1 MKTTGFSNQLD
12 LKKRILAR
20 EKASVRKVKYGGLS
34 KEDLLKRLIA
44 ENIHLNE
51 YAVALWKSDAF
62 VVSPR
67 EEIAEIVELSVHDLE
82 FTDGATFEEI
92 FCRIKQLG
100 LYLCPLEIGP
110 YLRLSYMDQEEE
122 VETGKNKA
130 PKGSITIF
138 SKLEKTQDEE
148 FPKGFYIRKID
159 GKLWLRGYICP
170 IDYIWAP
177 EARIA
182 LKL

>member
-1 MKTTGFSNQLD
+1 MTASTTTS
-12 LKKRILAR
+12 LKEITAQP
-20 EKASVRKVKYGGLS
+20 EVSVRKVKYGGLG

-51 YAVALWKSDAF
+51 YAMALWKSDAF

-67 EEIAEIVELSVHDLE
+67 EEAAEIVELSVQDLE
-82 FTDGATFEEI
+82 FINGAAFAEI
-92 FCRIKQLG
+92 FSRIKQLG
-100 LYLCPLEIGP
+100 LNLCPLEIGP

-122 VETGKNKA
+122 METGKNKA

-138 SKLEKTQDEE
+138 SKLAKAQDEE
-148 FPKGFYIRKID
+148 FPKGFYIRKMD
-159 GKLWLRGYICP
+159 GRLWLRGYVCP
-170 IDYIWAP
+170 MDYIWP
-177 EARIA
+177 PDARIA

>member
-1 MKTTGFSNQLD
+1 MGT
-12 LKKRILAR
+12 LKKILAR
-20 EKASVRKVKYGGLS
+20 PGVVIRKVKYGGLS
-34 KEDLLKRLIA
+34 KEALLKRLIA

-51 YAVALWKSDAF
+51 YAMVLWKSDAF
-62 VVSPR
+62 VVSPK
-67 EEIAEIVELSVHDLE
+67 EEVAEIVELSVQDLE

-100 LYLCPLEIGP
+100 LDFCPLEIGP

-138 SKLEKTQDEE
+138 SKIEKPEDEE

-170 IDYIWAP
+170 MDYIWAQ